1 MYIARFRKLENYLL
15 VLYNFLSLCSLQAIE
30 SFAAERIGHG
40 YRVLEDENI
49 YQKCLREN
57 IHFEVCPHSSYMTG
71 AIKNLMTPSKRHPI
85 LRFVVVSEWLL
96 RFKD

>member
-1 MYIARFRKLENYLL
+1 MYVARFRKLRNC
-15 VLYNFLSLCSLQAIE
+15 LYIFLIYFLLQAVE
-30 SFAAERIGHG
+30 NFAAERIGHG

-71 AIKNLMTPSKRHPI
+71 AIKNLTTASKRHPV
-85 LRFVVVSEWLL
+85 LRYVVVNE
-96 RFKD
+96 